1 MSDAIVPHPTI
12 EVVFQALGDSTRRA
26 LFETLTRDGERNVRA
41 LTATAGVSQPMV
53 SRHLA
58 ILQQAGLVGAR
69 RQGRETHFTARPE
82 GLVPLAGWMTRQGGF
97 WNVRMDALEG
107 VSEDRD

>member
-1 MSDAIVPHPTI
+1 MLPPTTTI
-12 EVVFQALGDSTRRA
+12 FHALGDPTRRP
-26 LFETLTRDGERNVRA
+26 LFETLTREGERNVRA

-58 ILQQAGLVGAR
+58 ILTKAGLVVAR
-69 RQGRETHFTARPE
+69 RAGRETHFTARPE

-107 VSEDRD
+107 FTDERD

>member
-1 MSDAIVPHPTI
+1 MLPPTTVI
-12 EVVFQALGDSTRRA
+12 FHALGDPTRRA
-26 LFETLTRDGERNVRA
+26 LFETLTREGERNVRA

-58 ILQQAGLVGAR
+58 ILTKAGLVAAR
-69 RQGRETHFTARPE
+69 RHGRETHFTARPE

-107 VSEDRD
+107 FTD